1 MEAES
6 ITKKHTRETSN
17 TIQQQF
23 QYFKASPSQLRSKL
37 FTTVIFSCSSQIH
50 SSLEGQQGASETRY
64 QTFSNKQTT
73 PLPIPLSLLPHTHL
87 ASHIQQH
94 SCTLCSPSFAWGVV
108 LIFFLI
114 AKDFKQHFPQQ
125 ERIPIQTDELQC
137 LMTGANHTTSLMNI
151 AEHSSHPPCLTLPR
165 QEQHPQPPPTQPH
178 LWQAAVVVK
187 PKLACVC
194 PSQSNLPGLA
204 FIYVSLGNLFWG
216 GLLVFYLLTIFK
228 Y

>member
-6 ITKKHTRETSN
+6 ITKKHTRETS
-17 TIQQQF
+17 
-23 QYFKASPSQLRSKL
+23 KASPSQLRSKL

-94 SCTLCSPSFAWGVV
+94 SGTLCSPSFAWGGCPYF
-108 LIFFLI
+108 FFLI

-178 LWQAAVVVK
+178 L
-187 PKLACVC
+187 
-194 PSQSNLPGLA
+194 
-204 FIYVSLGNLFWG
+204 
-216 GLLVFYLLTIFK
+216 
-228 Y
+228 